1 MSGEFIEDA
10 DGSIW
15 VSHWQKGIYHLVLDN
30 ELKNVKHTEHFH
42 KGNGLLVDE
51 LNIVCKIQGRTY
63 ISTVDGLYSY
73 DSKKRKLT
81 LDNGMSRIFNK
92 FGVPLN
98 IYETPDGD
106 LWAYTEKYLALA
118 QRQKNGRY
126 KVDSISYKGMVNR
139 LQPVGRP
146 GLTAHQTL
154 LNSQDGFFVASRQ
167 EQFVG
172 YKSKVFVRRIYSTN
186 KRDSLLMAFFPSNN
200 GDAVRVD
207 HDNNS
212 LRIEYVM
219 PEYRDPN
226 AVTYSCRL
234 EGYDKHWS
242 TPQTANYTDYTHLP
256 KGEYVFHVKAHN
268 RLTGQNDEFR
278 QTIIILPA
286 WYETWWAYLI
296 YIIIGVLTVRMLIL
310 YLKKR
315 ADRELLRMRKEKE
328 RQLREQEREFQMEQ
342 AQKDKQLAELRNEQ
356 LNLNLKQKAGQLAD
370 STINLVRKNEM
381 LQEIDQSMFELSE
394 DVKHNEPATALQ
406 RRIKNIRRSIE
417 MNMGDDKNWQKFEE
431 NFNLVYDNFMQR
443 LTEHYP
449 ELKMNDRKL
458 CAYLRMDLSSK
469 EIASLMNCS
478 ERSVETARYRLRK
491 KLQMEKGD
499 NLTTFLQN
507 F

>member
-1 MSGEFIEDA
+1 
-10 DGSIW
+10 
-15 VSHWQKGIYHLVLDN
+15 
-30 ELKNVKHTEHFH
+30 
-42 KGNGLLVDE
+42 
-51 LNIVCKIQGRTY
+51 
-63 ISTVDGLYSY
+63 
-73 DSKKRKLT
+73 
-81 LDNGMSRIFNK
+81 
-92 FGVPLN
+92 
-98 IYETPDGD
+98 
-106 LWAYTEKYLALA
+106 
-118 QRQKNGRY
+118 
-126 KVDSISYKGMVNR
+126 
-139 LQPVGRP
+139 
-146 GLTAHQTL
+146 
-154 LNSQDGFFVASRQ
+154 
-167 EQFVG
+167 
-172 YKSKVFVRRIYSTN
+172 
-186 KRDSLLMAFFPSNN
+186 
-200 GDAVRVD
+200 
-207 HDNNS
+207 
-212 LRIEYVM
+212 
-219 PEYRDPN
+219 
-226 AVTYSCRL
+226 
-234 EGYDKHWS
+234 
-242 TPQTANYTDYTHLP
+242 
-256 KGEYVFHVKAHN
+256 
-268 RLTGQNDEFR
+268 
-278 QTIIILPA
+278 
-286 WYETWWAYLI
+286 
-296 YIIIGVLTVRMLIL
+296 MLIL

-342 AQKDKQLAELRNEQ
+342 TQKDKQLAELRNEQ